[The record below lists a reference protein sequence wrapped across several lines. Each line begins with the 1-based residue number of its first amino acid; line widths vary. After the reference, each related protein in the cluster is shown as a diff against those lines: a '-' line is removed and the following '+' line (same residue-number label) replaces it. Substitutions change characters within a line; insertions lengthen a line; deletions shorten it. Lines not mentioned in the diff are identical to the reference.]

1 MKQSAVKTIGAAA
14 LGAAFAVAAAGSAS
28 AAPAVPDVGGA
39 LDTLGVVA
47 ETLPL
52 ESVAEKLPAPASEVV
67 TTGRAALDTV
77 KKTAPQAQK
86 VGQSVG
92 QKVGQKAAA
101 SKGTKAADPISGLL
115 GGLPVGS
122 LTGNGL
128 NGLPLGG

>member
-28 AAPAVPDVGGA
+28 AAPALPDVGGA
-39 LDTLGVVA
+39 LDTLGVVT

-52 ESVAEKLPAPASEVV
+52 EAVAEKLPAPASEVV

-77 KKTAPQAQK
+77 KKTAPQQAQQ
-86 VGQSVG
+86 V
-92 QKVGQKAAA
+92 QKAGQKAAPKA
-101 SKGTKAADPISGLL
+101 AKAADPLSGLL
-115 GGLPVGS
+115 GGLPIGG

-128 NGLPLGG
+128 NGIPLG